1 MKRKK
6 DTVNPTRVPNHHLV
20 HCNVYDVSVLA
31 KVTRTVR
38 VRARDEEEAARLAVS
53 RTNERTSVL
62 KNWNAIL
69 VAAEAGD
76 VREVELD

>member
-6 DTVNPTRVPNHHLV
+6 DTVNPTRVPNHHLM
-20 HCNVYDVSVLA
+20 HCQVYDVDVLA
-31 KVTRTVR
+31 RVIRTVR

-62 KNWNAIL
+62 KNWKARL

-76 VREVELD
+76 VVEAVID

>member
-6 DTVNPTRVPNHHLV
+6 YTVNPTRVPNHHLM
-20 HCNVYDVSVLA
+20 HCKVYDVDVVA
-31 KVTRTVR
+31 RVIRTVR

-62 KNWNAIL
+62 KNWNARL

-76 VREVELD
+76 VVEAVID